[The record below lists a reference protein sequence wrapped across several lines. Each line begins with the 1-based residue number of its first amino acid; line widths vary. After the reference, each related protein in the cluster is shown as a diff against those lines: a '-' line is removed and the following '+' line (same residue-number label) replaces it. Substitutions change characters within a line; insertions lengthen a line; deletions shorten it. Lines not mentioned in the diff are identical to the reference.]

1 MSKICIVGAFDRYNY
16 GDILFP
22 IVIEKYIK
30 DNLKD
35 ELKDSPI
42 EFYALKDTDLTN
54 IKGVKTKNI
63 KHLKNDVKD
72 GNNII
77 IIAGGDVL
85 PVRIFH
91 AFSDLI
97 ENKIINKLMNQT
109 IRVFGTSIYDKFLIN
124 YYDLSSK
131 FPWIIK
137 NDDSNIKNYV
147 FYNAVGASSIYKLP
161 HNDLEVMKGLLEKS
175 DYISVRDLKSKENLN
190 NIGIKPLVYP
200 DSAIIMSELFS
211 DEFLLENT
219 TQEVKNYISESSGFI
234 CLQLNMYSLKGN
246 EERVVSEIEQLI
258 KETKLK
264 LVLLPIGKANN
275 HNDLDAL
282 RIIKSKLNLDAYLPE
297 NLNIYDV
304 MYLIAKSN
312 LFIGT
317 SLHGNIT
324 AISFGVPHIGLN
336 KDIEKLDYFLKCW
349 DIEEIDGC
357 INIDEINKS
366 AQKILRI
373 DRKKLLK
380 KRDDLIR
387 LSNENFQKMFSIK
400 R

>member
-30 DNLKD
+30 DNLKE
-35 ELKDSPI
+35 ELNDFTI
-42 EFYALKDTDLTN
+42 EFYALKDTDLTS
-54 IKGVKTKNI
+54 IKGVKTKSI
-63 KHLKNDVKD
+63 KYLKNDVKD

-85 PVRIFH
+85 PVRIFY
-91 AFSDLI
+91 AYSDLI
-97 ENKIINKLMNQT
+97 ENKLINTLMSQS
-109 IRVFGTSIYDKFLIN
+109 IRIFGTGIYDKFLIN

-137 NDDSNIKNYV
+137 NDDNNIKNHVY
-147 FYNAVGASSIYKLP
+147 YNAVGASSIYKLP
-161 HNDLEVMKGLLEKS
+161 QKDLNVMKGLLEKS
-175 DYISVRDLKSKENLN
+175 DYISVRDLKSEANLN

-211 DEFLLENT
+211 DEFLLDNT
-219 TQEVKNYISESSGFI
+219 TQEVKNYISKNSGYV
-234 CLQLNMYSLKGN
+234 CLQMNMYSLKGN
-246 EERVVSEIEQLI
+246 EDRVVSEVEKLI
-258 KETKLK
+258 KETNLK

-282 RIIKSKLNLDAYLPE
+282 RIIKSKLGIDAYLPE
-297 NLNIYDV
+297 DLNIYDV

-324 AISFGVPHIGLN
+324 AISFGVPHLGLN
-336 KDIEKLDYFLKCW
+336 KNIEKLDYFLKCW

-357 INIDEINKS
+357 INVDEINK
-366 AQKILRI
+366 AVQKIIKI
-373 DRKKLLK
+373 DRKKLLI
-380 KRDDLIR
+380 KRDELIR
-387 LSNENFQKMFSIK
+387 LANENFQNMFSIQG
-400 R
+400 